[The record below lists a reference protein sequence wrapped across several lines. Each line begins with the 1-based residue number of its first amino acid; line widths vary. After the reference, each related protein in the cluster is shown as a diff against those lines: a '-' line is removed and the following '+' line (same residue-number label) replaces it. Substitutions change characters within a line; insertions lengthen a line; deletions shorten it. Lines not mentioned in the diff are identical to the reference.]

1 MNIVFIILTVYLL
14 FINLISAIITVYDKF
29 SAVRKRWRI
38 KEKTLMLISLF
49 GGAFGMYLTMI
60 LIRHKIRHI
69 KFMIGLPLLLILQL
83 IAVYA
88 LRRMIYV

>member
-60 LIRHKIRHI
+60 LIRHKTRHI